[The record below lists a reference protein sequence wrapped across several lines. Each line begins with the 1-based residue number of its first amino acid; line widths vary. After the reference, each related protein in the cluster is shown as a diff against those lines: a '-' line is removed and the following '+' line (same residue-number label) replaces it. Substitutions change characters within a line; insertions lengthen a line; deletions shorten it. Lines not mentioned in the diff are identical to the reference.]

1 MARKWQLCRPMGRP
15 IAMLKKEKEAPM
27 KILRYFGVLCFALV
41 ISMVFVIDTQAD
53 QWNKKTIITLNQPL
67 QVPGVTLQ
75 PGKYVFK
82 LGESSSNRHIV
93 HVFNEDE
100 TEVLTTVLA
109 IPNYRLKPTG
119 DSEFGFWE
127 TPQGTAPALRAWFY
141 PGDNFGQEFAYP
153 KNEATVITAAVGQT
167 VPSISAE
174 EQMEVARTE
183 VKTESAEL
191 KTDVVTEQPEVVAE
205 VEPAPAAEVVA
216 PVEQARVEEPMP
228 APQADAPQA
237 DAVSE
242 EPSVLP
248 ATASS
253 FPLVAVLGMLSLG
266 IAFVTHGIRQ
276 GLS

>member
-1 MARKWQLCRPMGRP
+1 
-15 IAMLKKEKEAPM
+15 M
-27 KILRYFGVLCFALV
+27 KILRYFGILCFTLV

-53 QWNKKTIITLNQPL
+53 AWNKKTIITLTQPL

-82 LGESSSNRHIV
+82 LGDSASNRHIV

-109 IPNYRLKPTG
+109 IPNYRLRPTG

-127 TPQGTAPALRAWFY
+127 TPKGTAPALRAWFY

-153 KNEATVITAAVGQT
+153 KNEAMVITAAVGQT

-183 VKTESAEL
+183 VKTETAEL
-191 KTDVVTEQPEVVAE
+191 KTDVVTEEPQAVAE
-205 VEPAPAAEVVA
+205 AEPITPAVEEP
-216 PVEQARVEEPMP
+216 ARVEEPMP
-228 APQADAPQA
+228 SVETQKADTVIE
-237 DAVSE
+237 D
-242 EPSVLP
+242 EPKALP

-253 FPLVAVLGMLSLG
+253 FPLVALLGMLSLVM
-266 IAFVTHGIRQ
+266 AFVVRGIR
-276 GLS
+276 LS

>member
-1 MARKWQLCRPMGRP
+1 
-15 IAMLKKEKEAPM
+15 M

-82 LGESSSNRHIV
+82 LGDSSSNRHIV
-93 HVFNEDE
+93 HIFNEDE
-100 TEVLTTVLA
+100 TEVLTTILA
-109 IPNYRLKPTG
+109 IPNYRLRPTG

-127 TPQGTAPALRAWFY
+127 TPRGTAPALRAWFY

-153 KNEATVITAAVGQT
+153 KNEATVITAAVGQS

-183 VKTESAEL
+183 VKTETAEL
-191 KTDVVTEQPEVVAE
+191 KTDVVVEEPQAVAE
-205 VEPAPAAEVVA
+205 VEPIAPAAPA
-216 PVEQARVEEPMP
+216 VEEPAKVEEPMP
-228 APQADAPQA
+228 AQEIQKADT
-237 DAVSE
+237 VSE
-242 EPSVLP
+242 EEPAALP

-253 FPLVAVLGMLSLG
+253 FPLVAVLGMLSLVM
-266 IAFVTHGIRQ
+266 AFVVHGIRQ
-276 GLS
+276 SLS